1 MTDLPQFGIFV
12 PQLGM
17 EADAV
22 IDAARGAEEAG
33 FDSFWVMDHL
43 FAPGAPTLDALESW
57 TLLAAIAAST
67 SDIRLGHL
75 VVCNPLR
82 HPAVLAKMA
91 ATVDR
96 ISGGRLDLGLG
107 WGSIE
112 AEFEMFGIDHGSRK
126 QRAQQ
131 LGETV
136 EILRLM
142 FSGEPFDFD
151 GKHFQLSGAYGRP
164 MPAQETIPIHIGGA
178 GKQLTMPLVAEYA
191 DWWNCVGGA
200 RDQLDDLRPLS
211 GGARLSVQY
220 AVGVVTE
227 ESLRAKVIERTARRL
242 PESGWGAALVGTP
255 AELVGMF
262 EAEIDRGVE
271 LCIVRLHDLADPET
285 IKIFGRE
292 VIAPIQE
299 RRSPE
304 R

>member
-17 EADAV
+17 EAGAV
-22 IDAARGAEEAG
+22 IAAAQGAERAG
-33 FDSFWVMDHL
+33 FDSFWLMDHL
-43 FAPGAPTLDALESW
+43 FAPGVPTMDALESW
-57 TLLAAIAAST
+57 TLLSAIAATT

-112 AEFEMFGIDHGSRK
+112 AELEMFGIEHGSRK
-126 QRAQQ
+126 ERAQQ

-142 FSGEPFDFD
+142 FSGEPFDYQ

-164 MPAQETIPIHIGGA
+164 TPVQAAIPIHIGGA

-200 RDQLDDLRPLS
+200 RDQLDELRPLS
-211 GGARLSVQY
+211 GSARLSVQY
-220 AVGVVTE
+220 AVGVVTD

-242 PESGWGAALVGTP
+242 PESGWGKALVGTP
-255 AELVGMF
+255 DELVEMF
-262 EAEIDRGVE
+262 KAEIDHGVE
-271 LCIVRLHDLADPET
+271 LCIVRLHDLADPAT
-285 IKIFGRE
+285 IKTFGRD
-292 VIAPIQE
+292 VIAPILE
-299 RRSPE
+299 R
-304 R
+304 

>member
-1 MTDLPQFGIFV
+1 MTGLPRFGIFV

-17 EADAV
+17 EAGAV
-22 IDAARGAEEAG
+22 IAAAQGAERAG

-57 TLLAAIAAST
+57 TLLSAIAATT

-91 ATVDR
+91 ATVDQ

-126 QRAQQ
+126 VRAEQ

-142 FSGEPFDFD
+142 FSGELFEYQ

-164 MPAQETIPIHIGGA
+164 TPVKATIPIHIGGA

-200 RDQLDDLRPLS
+200 RDQLDELRPLS

-220 AVGVVTE
+220 AVGVVTD
-227 ESLRAKVIERTARRL
+227 ESLRAKVLERTARRL
-242 PESGWGAALVGTP
+242 PESGWGKALVGTP
-255 AELVGMF
+255 AELVDMF
-262 EAEIDRGVE
+262 KAEIERGVE

-285 IKIFGRE
+285 IKTFGDD
-292 VIAPIQE
+292 VIAPIRE
-299 RRSPE
+299 L
-304 R
+304 